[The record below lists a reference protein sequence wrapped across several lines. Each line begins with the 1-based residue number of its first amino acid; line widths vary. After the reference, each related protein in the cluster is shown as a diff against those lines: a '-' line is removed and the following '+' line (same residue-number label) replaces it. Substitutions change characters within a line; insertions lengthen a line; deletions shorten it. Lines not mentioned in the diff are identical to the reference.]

1 MCYGSL
7 YIVTLLLTLKGSPS
21 TVKISLALKLSP
33 VASSVISYLL
43 HGPRV
48 GRRLKSE
55 DGMNIIIGDD
65 KPIKHNKTI
74 YRKGLYKNCTV
85 LVLYIL

>member
-55 DGMNIIIGDD
+55 DEMNIIGDD
-65 KPIKHNKTI
+65 KSIKHNKTI

-85 LVLYIL
+85 LVLYVL